1 MAVLRQEPKKILLVG
16 SDACTEVEE
25 QLARADLRVAKTNGG
40 AAAVECA
47 KYNSFSAAVL
57 MSTGREMDL
66 AETALNLRDMQP
78 SLEIIILVDR
88 TLDAE
93 LEAQADAVL
102 RAIPKSR
109 ILTIPELNNYL
120 AFSKRMRNPG
130 EF

>member
-16 SDACTEVEE
+16 SDACMDVEE
-25 QLARADLRVAKTNGG
+25 QLVRADCHVVETNAGR
-40 AAAVECA
+40 AAVGCA
-47 KYNSFSAAVL
+47 RYNSFSAAVL

-109 ILTIPELNNYL
+109 ILTKPEFNSYL
-120 AFSKRMRNPG
+120 ASSKSR
-130 EF
+130 